1 MRARMAFSYKG
12 IQKNILLR
20 SFTTTRV
27 GGPARYFFRAHS
39 EEALR
44 KILEYALTSGMP
56 WIVLGEGSNIIP
68 HDKGYGGLVI
78 KNEIKGFEVHG
89 RSVRVGA
96 GENLLK
102 FIHAMNNLGCQ
113 GLETMAGIPGSVGG
127 AIYGCAGAYGSEIK
141 DCLVRVKILEILG
154 RETHVRWISRRM
166 CNFKYRESI
175 FKTKKNWI
183 ILGAEFRFTR
193 ETPSRLVK
201 ISQNTIKVRLRK
213 YSPKMRCPGSFFKNI
228 VLAGLAPRKRAAL
241 LSKVEKGI
249 TKYGK
254 VPTGYLLEAV
264 GAKGMKQGNI
274 CVAEHHGNLI
284 YNTGKG
290 TTRDVERLARTL
302 KKKVRSRFGIAIEE
316 EVQYI

>member
-1 MRARMAFSYKG
+1 MPARTAFSYKG
-12 IQKNILLR
+12 IQKNILLK

-44 KILEYALTSGMP
+44 KVLEHAVTTGMP
-56 WIVLGEGSNIIP
+56 WIVVGEGSNIIP
-68 HDKGYGGLVI
+68 DDKGYRGLVI

-89 RSVRVGA
+89 RSVHVGA

-141 DCLVRVKILEILG
+141 DCLVRVKILEVLD

-166 CNFKYRESI
+166 CNFRYRESV
-175 FKTKKNWI
+175 FKIKKNWI
-183 ILGAEFRFTR
+183 ILAAEFRFNR
-193 ETPSRLVK
+193 ETPSKLIK
-201 ISQNTIKVRLRK
+201 ISQNTIRVRLEK
-213 YSPKMRCPGSFFKNI
+213 YSPKMKCPGSFFKNI
-228 VLAGLAPRKRAAL
+228 VLASLAPRKRTAL
-241 LSKVEKGI
+241 LSDMKKGI
-249 TKYGK
+249 AKYGK

-264 GAKGMKQGNI
+264 GAKGMRQGDI

-290 TTRDVERLARTL
+290 TARDVERLARAL
-302 KKKVRSRFGIAIEE
+302 KKKVRGRFGIAIEE